1 MKNPED
7 EAWEHFV
14 TRIPKALHRRL
25 KLHCVITEASVMD
38 FVTGALRE
46 KLARPGGVP
55 EATKRKAY
63 RRREWTT
70 ARAEG
75 WVGPPSPVGRRK
87 EGTSRRPRG

>member
-14 TRIPKALHRRL
+14 TRIPKALRRRL

-55 EATKRKAY
+55 EATKRNY
-63 RRREWTT
+63 RRRELTT

-87 EGTSRRPRG
+87 EGTGRRPRG